1 MKRQGGLL
9 IGVLLV
15 VGLMMLAGCAAKT
28 SIPPAAADA
37 GGLFATARGKVT
49 RINRGASWFELKPK
63 SGGALLTINYDATTT
78 LLNFKGMIEITK
90 EQPVEVTYMPGSEP
104 VNRAISIRKLLP
116 DECS

>member
-1 MKRQGGLL
+1 MKRPGLMVRCL
-9 IGVLLV
+9 VLLL
-15 VGLMMLAGCAAKT
+15 GLMMLGGCAANT
-28 SIPPAAADA
+28 TIPPNSDA
-37 GGLFATARGKVT
+37 GGFFATAKGKVT

-104 VNRAISIRKLLP
+104 VNRAISIRKLQP